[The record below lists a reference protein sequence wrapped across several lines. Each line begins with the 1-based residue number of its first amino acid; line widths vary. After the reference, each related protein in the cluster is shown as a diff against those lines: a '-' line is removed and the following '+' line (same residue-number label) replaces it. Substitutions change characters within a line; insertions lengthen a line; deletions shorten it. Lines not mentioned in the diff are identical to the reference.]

1 MWRDEGRTGSSTR
14 CSRTSTRPAC
24 SRSDTVVTSPDP
36 ADPPPQSDHLT
47 TSAARLLSVLSS
59 GEHREIS
66 TEHLLLV
73 PLRASDAE
81 ELAGLLEDPL
91 VRDWLGADDV
101 SGLRD
106 RFSGWESRL
115 SPDTTELWLN
125 WIVRVGAARRAAAW
139 VQATVRDETATVAY
153 CVLQSERRARVATA
167 SLRAIVNWLHEQL
180 GLVSFTADID
190 GANRASQR
198 VAQSAGFTP
207 TERRAGEEI
216 VWALDLQP

>member
-1 MWRDEGRTGSSTR
+1 
-14 CSRTSTRPAC
+14 
-24 SRSDTVVTSPDP
+24 VTSPDP
-36 ADPPPQSDHLT
+36 ADPPARSVHLP
-47 TSAARLLSVLSS
+47 TSAARWLSVVTS
-59 GEHREIS
+59 GEHDEQIS

-115 SPDTTELWLN
+115 SPDATELWLN

-139 VQATVRDETATVAY
+139 VQATVHDETATVAY
-153 CVLQSERRARVATA
+153 CVLGWRPRLYERPSTGYTSGWGWCRSPPTSTA
-167 SLRAIVNWLHEQL
+167 
-180 GLVSFTADID
+180 
-190 GANRASQR
+190 
-198 VAQSAGFTP
+198 P
-207 TERRAGEEI
+207 TEPVDESRSLPGSRRPNAGLARRSSGRSI
-216 VWALDLQP
+216 SSRDRAAAIGPSGVGTS

>member
-1 MWRDEGRTGSSTR
+1 
-14 CSRTSTRPAC
+14 
-24 SRSDTVVTSPDP
+24 VTSPDP
-36 ADPPPQSDHLT
+36 ADPPARSVHLP
-47 TSAARLLSVLSS
+47 TSAARWLSVVTS
-59 GEHREIS
+59 GEHDEQIS

-115 SPDTTELWLN
+115 SSDATELWLN
-125 WIVRVGAARRAAAW
+125 WIVRVGAGRRAAAW
-139 VQATVRDETATVAY
+139 VQATVHDETATVAY

-167 SLRAIVNWLHEQL
+167 SLRATVDWLHARL

-216 VWALDLQP
+216 VWSLDLQP